1 MEGSVILGIKLYLAM
16 SMLNALQCDAAA
28 IAVVAGSQPVKHGG
42 THSMSV
48 NTRLDALK
56 ERHASLETRIL
67 DEDHRPQ
74 PDAEALMRLKLEKLR
89 LKDEMEK
96 LRTSAN

>member
-1 MEGSVILGIKLYLAM
+1 MYLAI
-16 SMLNALQCDAAA
+16 LIAKALRCRAATN
-28 IAVVAGSQPVKHGG
+28 AVVAGSQPVKHGG
-42 THSMSV
+42 TQSMSL

-56 ERHASLETRIL
+56 ERHASLETQIF

-74 PDAEALMRLKLEKLR
+74 PDTEALMRLKLEKLR

-96 LRTSAN
+96 LKTLVN